1 MEQIPSIDERY
12 AGCGVARRTARPLYR
27 KQCSM
32 CVSRSRGPTLQQPD
46 VDQVRPQGSLG
57 RIHCHWNSTLRATV
71 LGAQLSMR
79 RPTETLTT
87 PRASSRRASCKD
99 VYVMASPPP
108 PPPFFHR
115 KVTIAGAMHRP
126 RVGSL
131 DTIGELIPE
140 ESNELTAGTVV
151 DVGGVQ
157 VRTVLYGDGLGKGR
171 PCGMPQSTLGEDASL
186 LCPGVRTR

>member
-1 MEQIPSIDERY
+1 MKGTR
-12 AGCGVARRTARPLYR
+12 AVWWRLKRRDLYTANSAASLYL
-27 KQCSM
+27 C
-32 CVSRSRGPTLQQPD
+32 SRGPTLQQHD

-57 RIHCHWNSTLRATV
+57 LIHCHWRSTLRATV
-71 LGAQLSMR
+71 LYAQLSMS
-79 RPTETLTT
+79 RPTETSTT
-87 PRASSRRASCKD
+87 PRASNRRVSCKN

-108 PPPFFHR
+108 PSPPLFFR

-140 ESNELTAGTVV
+140 ESNELTAGTVI

-157 VRTVLYGDGLGKGR
+157 VRTVLYGDGLGEGALAACHSRRLAK
-171 PCGMPQSTLGEDASL
+171 
-186 LCPGVRTR
+186 TRVSFVQA